1 MRSSWKNFYLR
12 GLKSFREVF
21 KVVRQLENTV
31 QLVFGLGLDSSEIK
45 SVDHE
50 VLWLFVVG
58 TLFSLVL
65 VSPTCWLLF
74 LLLVSLFTLHSL
86 SMVHGVEKMIRRQN
100 HEARSETTRIKNR
113 FTTHRCSN

>member
-12 GLKSFREVF
+12 CLKSFREVF
-21 KVVRQLENTV
+21 KVVRQLEKTV
-31 QLVFGLGLDSSEIK
+31 QLVFGLGFHSSEMK

-74 LLLVSLFTLHSL
+74 LLLVFPFHVAQL
-86 SMVHGVEKMIRRQN
+86 VNGPWRGKNDQ
-100 HEARSETTRIKNR
+100 EAKSRGAIGDDTKKNR
-113 FTTHRCSN
+113 FMTHRCSN